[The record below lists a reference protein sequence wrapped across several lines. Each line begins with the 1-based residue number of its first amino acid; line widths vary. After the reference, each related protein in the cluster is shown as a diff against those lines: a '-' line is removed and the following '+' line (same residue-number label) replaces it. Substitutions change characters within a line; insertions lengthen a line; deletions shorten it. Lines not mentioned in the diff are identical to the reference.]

1 MLGLPQ
7 NTILN
12 KQLSKKAIYA
22 NFDIRSSQRECFDS
36 DISRI
41 VITNEISS
49 ATVNIAEGETIKSI
63 FVLSVELKHSSYHEK
78 NIVMISK
85 LIPQNILF
93 VLQYGDDARLAIY
106 HNSLIQSDWS
116 TVQNLNIELKGLSL
130 DAVWNNLVIQV
141 GDIHIEQGNTLD
153 EQMEIDEKR
162 RNIQKQIDVLER
174 KVRAEKQPSKKFGL
188 VQEIKRIK
196 EIGYDKD

>member
-22 NFDIRSSQRECFDS
+22 NFDIRKSQRECFDE

-41 VITNEISS
+41 MITNEISS
-49 ATVNIAEGETIKSI
+49 ATVNIAEGGIIKSI
-63 FVLSVELKHSSYHEK
+63 FVLLIELKHSSYHEK

-93 VLQYGDDARLAIY
+93 VLQYGDNARLAIY
-106 HNSLIQSDWS
+106 HKSLIQSDWNTFQDLS
-116 TVQNLNIELKGLSL
+116 IELKGLSL
-130 DAVWNNLVIQV
+130 EAVWNNLVIQV

-153 EQMEIDEKR
+153 EQIEIDER
-162 RNIQKQIDVLER
+162 QRNIQEQIDALER
-174 KVRAEKQPSKKFGL
+174 KVRAEKQPSKKFEL

-196 EIGYDKD
+196 NKRNGF